1 MLKVIGVYKKIMDIT
16 KDKDVVTY
24 ELALQIIQDEIEHEE
39 DLQALE
45 EDFELMI
52 KR

>member
-1 MLKVIGVYKKIMDIT
+1 MDIT